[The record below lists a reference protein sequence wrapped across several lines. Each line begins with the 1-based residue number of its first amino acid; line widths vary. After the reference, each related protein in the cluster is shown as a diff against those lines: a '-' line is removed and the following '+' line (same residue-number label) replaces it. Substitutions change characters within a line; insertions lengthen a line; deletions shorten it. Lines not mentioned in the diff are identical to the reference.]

1 MDLILLGAPGAGKGT
16 QAELIREWLPIPRVS
31 SGDLF
36 RANLSEGTPLGVQAR
51 GYMDRGEL
59 VPDEVTIAMVAER
72 IGQEDCAE
80 GVIFDGFPRTVPQA
94 EALGTLL
101 AEMGREINMV
111 LLIDVPQDVLLARL
125 GGRWT
130 CQDCATVFHR
140 LFNPEKV
147 QGVCDVC
154 GGKLGQRSDDTPE
167 THLRRIQVYSEL
179 TEPLV
184 DYYDG
189 KGLLT
194 RVDGELGI
202 EAVQQALRQA
212 VENGL

>member
-1 MDLILLGAPGAGKGT
+1 
-16 QAELIREWLPIPRVS
+16 LPIPRVS

-36 RANLSEGTPLGVQAR
+36 RANLSQGTPLGVKAR

-59 VPDEVTIAMVAER
+59 VPDEITIGMVAER
-72 IGQEDCAE
+72 IKQDDCGQ

-94 EALGTLL
+94 EALDRLMV
-101 AEMGREINMV
+101 EMCRKIDMV

-147 QGVCDVC
+147 EGVCDAC

-184 DYYDG
+184 DYYEG
-189 KGLLT
+189 KGLLV

-202 EAVQQALRQA
+202 DAVQAALREA
-212 VENGL
+212 IDAGL